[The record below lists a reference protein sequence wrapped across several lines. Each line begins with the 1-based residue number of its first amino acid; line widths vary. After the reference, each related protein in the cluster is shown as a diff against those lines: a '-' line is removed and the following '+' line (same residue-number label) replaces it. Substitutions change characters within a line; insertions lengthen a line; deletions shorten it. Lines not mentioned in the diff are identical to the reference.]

1 MQCWIEAH
9 TEENTWVKKS
19 TKKKKRSFHWKQKI
33 CNDGEL
39 RLLADHSKTPCVDY
53 FKAGEQP
60 RGEHD
65 KSSSHR
71 EIKFLAG
78 KKGGWQHHISLC
90 VLCLRAGG
98 RPTRPDECAPLP
110 AFFVFSV
117 VAFPPE
123 TSFLFKWEDAEK
135 VSVTLVQKPQKWL
148 THWSFI
154 TRGVTGMNVPSQAGF
169 TLRWVN
175 NLPKYF
181 TFISRGWPGV
191 NAHNAIFLGL

>member
-117 VAFPPE
+117 VAFPVKR
-123 TSFLFKWEDAEK
+123 LFSLSGRMQKKWASRWCRSHRSDWRIG
-135 VSVTLVQKPQKWL
+135 VS
-148 THWSFI
+148 
-154 TRGVTGMNVPSQAGF
+154 
-169 TLRWVN
+169 
-175 NLPKYF
+175 LPAV
-181 TFISRGWPGV
+181 SREWMSPPRPDSRCVG
-191 NAHNAIFLGL
+191 